1 MSYRDSFL
9 GHHLEFLRGP
19 PTKLLSHR
27 NNMKI
32 TIFIQFWQ
40 KPGCADI
47 FSSKS
52 LFSPR
57 YASYALL
64 WHYFLAKVARTDPF
78 PPPPQ
83 NNIDLDMSHNDFC
96 SFYPGFGARNLLHS
110 VTGGWTTLFWGGGG
124 QTDKLVW
131 QSRTAQSHFWENFL
145 KFDIFIL
152 FWSQSNFLGGPRRNL
167 TIHLSIG
174 HLY

>member
-52 LFSPR
+52 LFSPK
-57 YASYALL
+57 YASYAIL

-78 PPPPQ
+78 PPPP
-83 NNIDLDMSHNDFC
+83 
-96 SFYPGFGARNLLHS
+96 R
-110 VTGGWTTLFWGGGG
+110 TTLTWTCPTMIFVHFTLALVHEICYTLLQEDGQHCSGGRGADW
-124 QTDKLVW
+124 QTRMAV
-131 QSRTAQSHFWENFL
+131 SYGAVS
-145 KFDIFIL
+145 
-152 FWSQSNFLGGPRRNL
+152 FLGKFL
-167 TIHLSIG
+167 QIWYFHTILIPKQLSRGSPPIYRPP
-174 HLY
+174 LLILCFIV